1 MNPRTHRALA
11 LLLALVLA
19 VSLLAPGAA
28 AAGDGQSYQFS
39 LLADGQKDTRAQ
51 TGDTVTFQL
60 VLTNTTAAGSYD
72 LYTMQ
77 DYVTFDRSFFRLVDG
92 SIRTLDG
99 AGLSAGG
106 MSFDGGE
113 SDRIYIN
120 RTSPTPFRVE
130 KEAVFMTFELK
141 VIGTAGTGSVQH
153 DTYFVSKDMTHSA
166 STAQAASVSIGVR
179 QYAIT
184 AAAGA
189 GGTISPSGQTL
200 VNKGASQTFRI
211 AAGSGYAIRDVKV
224 DGASVGAV
232 KEYTFSDVRKDH
244 SIAAEFQSAGGTGG
258 ASGGITVPSDGENT
272 VNFTDVKTTDWFYD
286 SVQYCVRG
294 GLMNGT
300 TADRFNPKG
309 TTTRAMIVTILWR
322 IEGSPAASGSV
333 FEDVPA
339 GKWCSQAVAWAAA
352 NGIVNGYTDTIF
364 KPNNSITRQQLA
376 AIFYRYAAYKQLDVS
391 AQNDLSQFTDLGS
404 VSAWALPGLRW
415 ANQVGLVNGRTS
427 TILAPTGTATRAECA
442 VIIRRFCENIL

>member
-28 AAGDGQSYQFS
+28 AAGDGQSYEFS

-51 TGDTVTFQL
+51 TGDVVTFQL

-120 RTSPTPFRVE
+120 RTSPAPFRAE
-130 KEAVFMTFELK
+130 KETVLMTFELK
-141 VIGTAGTGSVQH
+141 VIGTAGSGSVQH

-166 STAQAASVSIGVR
+166 SAAQA
-179 QYAIT
+179 
-184 AAAGA
+184 
-189 GGTISPSGQTL
+189 L

-224 DGASVGAV
+224 DGVSVGAV

-244 SIAAEFQSAGGTGG
+244 SIAAEFQSAGGSGG
-258 ASGGITVPSDGENT
+258 ASGGITVPSDGENA
-272 VNFTDVKTTDWFYD
+272 VNFADVKPTDWFYD

-339 GKWCSQAVAWAAA
+339 GKWCSQAVTWAAA

-391 AQNDLSQFTDLGS
+391 AQNDLSQFTDLSS